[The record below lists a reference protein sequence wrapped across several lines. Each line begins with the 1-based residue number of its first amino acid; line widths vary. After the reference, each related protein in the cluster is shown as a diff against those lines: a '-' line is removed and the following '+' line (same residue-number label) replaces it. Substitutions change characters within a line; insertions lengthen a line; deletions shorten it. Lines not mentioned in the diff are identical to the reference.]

1 MGEATSEQKKAYTNV
16 LLGIIRLSML
26 VFPENLKPAEADTLI
41 RLILYTSNII
51 ENFINVFI
59 IIKEDLFG
67 ALCTTIHI

>member
-41 RLILYTSNII
+41 RLILYT
-51 ENFINVFI
+51 
-59 IIKEDLFG
+59 
-67 ALCTTIHI
+67 